1 MCGKAKRKFTASQ
14 SVWWGFIVRKFTYKT
29 ECYVEP
35 NVTLSCEAPRRGAPD
50 CEQASNRG
58 LWRSHNLGTVTK
70 YVILTMTRYFEP
82 VIKNS

>member
-14 SVWWGFIVRKFTYKT
+14 SVWWGFIIRKFTYKT

-50 CEQASNRG
+50 CEQASNLR
-58 LWRSHNLGTVTK
+58 V
-70 YVILTMTRYFEP
+70 VAEP
-82 VIKNS
+82 QPWHGYPLQVVYD